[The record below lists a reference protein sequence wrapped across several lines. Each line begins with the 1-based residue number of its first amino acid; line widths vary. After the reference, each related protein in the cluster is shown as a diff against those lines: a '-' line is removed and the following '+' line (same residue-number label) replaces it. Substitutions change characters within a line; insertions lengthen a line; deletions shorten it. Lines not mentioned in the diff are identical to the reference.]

1 VIPAS
6 HDAIQADLDN
16 GFASLRMT
24 DVPVMDAHD
33 LLNNLTNGKGFKNP
47 FIPPI
52 AAVPATVSFDIEW
65 SGITSSAKIVNETQ
79 NFRGQFVRT
88 GATIRWSAE
97 QTGFSFASENPNPA
111 RNFYSVI
118 GHEQNGVFFH
128 PEDDD

>member
-1 VIPAS
+1 VIPAP

-16 GFASLRMT
+16 GVASLRMSN
-24 DVPVMDAHD
+24 VPVSDAHD
-33 LLNNLTNGKGFKNP
+33 LLNNLTNGHGFP
-47 FIPPI
+47 SQGIPPI

-65 SGITSSAKIVNETQ
+65 SGISDSAKIVNETQ

-88 GATIRWSAE
+88 GATIQWSA
-97 QTGFSFASENPNPA
+97 QQAGFTFQSESPNPA

-128 PEDDD
+128 PEE